1 MKLFILNNKEL
12 VFLTEVDDLKEA
24 KKLQR
29 KIKETLVYTTTFGI
43 MPVDPNK
50 LINLML

>member
-1 MKLFILNNKEL
+1 MKLFIRNNKEL
-12 VFLTEVDDLKEA
+12 VFLTEVDNLKEA

-29 KIKETLVYTTTFGI
+29 KIDSTLVYVTPFGV

-50 LINLML
+50 LINLMI

>member
-1 MKLFILNNKEL
+1 MKLFILNGKEP
-12 VFLTEVDDLKEA
+12 VFLTEVDNLKEA

-29 KIKETLVYTTTFGI
+29 KIKPTLVYVTPFGV

-50 LINLML
+50 LLNLMI

>member
-12 VFLTEVDDLKEA
+12 VFLTEVNNLKEA
-24 KKLQR
+24 MKLQS
-29 KIKETLVYTTTFGI
+29 KIKSTLVYDTPFGV

-50 LINLML
+50 SINLMI